1 MEMRDSQYIVSGK
14 YLEDLNRFFSRCFDE
29 CSTFDIH
36 TLKEMATSFIAG
48 DFRLWQFKQFLSKD
62 AVTLLDKAKRLQM
75 LETDK
80 EHQERIKKLSAHVAG
95 LCRDAVKANWCII
108 DSITGSKDR
117 VKKLIQFLK
126 ARNDFKASRFPS
138 WAAPPDKV
146 VVADFKNTSSIDDQ
160 LRQICLRITT
170 LQLVQ
175 LEKYEPYF
183 SALFCDNDFVR
194 FVEYRVQQKDE
205 TYCVPTKRLRCVH
218 DSLSCL
224 DHFRIDSED
233 LAQQSLQESRARY
246 EAAIAGY
253 NKYLKKLGTL
263 QKKLAGIHTPKQA
276 KLKEFI
282 THEGFKISEK
292 IGEDIL
298 LSDKGQ
304 AVEKEI
310 QRLIKTAGKQKFR
323 SKDKQQ
329 EKNFPVYNFLNSKL
343 NPCDFI
349 EHKTETINRLVNDF
363 LSSATALAS
372 ISSTKDLN
380 YVKGGR
386 QMTVRMPKPTV
397 AKIQRLAKKHNISQ
411 QLLLNIIIQHSAKA
425 IQSSGEGYYK
435 VEQEKKAEKAKRAA
449 GIAHLKAA
457 VGL

>member
-1 MEMRDSQYIVSGK
+1 MEMKGNLYIVNGQ
-14 YLEDLNRFFSRCFDE
+14 YLEDLNRFFSRYFYK
-29 CSTFDIH
+29 CSILDIH
-36 TLKEMATSFIAG
+36 TLKKRAESFIAG
-48 DFRLWQFKQFLSKD
+48 DLDSWQLEQFLSKD
-62 AVTLLDKAKRLQM
+62 AVTLLEIAKKFQM

-80 EHQERIKKLSAHVAG
+80 EHQERIKKLSSYVAG
-95 LCRDAVKANWCII
+95 LCKDAVKANWRII

-117 VKKLIQFLK
+117 VKKLTQFLK
-126 ARNDFKASRFPS
+126 ANTDFKASQFPL
-138 WAAPPDKV
+138 WAAPPEQP

-160 LRQICLRITT
+160 LRQICIRITT
-170 LQLVQ
+170 LQLVR

-183 SALFCDNDFVR
+183 SALFCDKDFVR
-194 FVEYRVQQKDE
+194 FVEYRAQQKDE
-205 TYCVPTKRLRCVH
+205 TYCVHTKRLHCIH

-224 DHFRIDSED
+224 DHFRIDSEN

-253 NKYLKKLGTL
+253 NKYLKRLEAL
-263 QKKLAGIHTPKQA
+263 QKNLAGIHTPKQA

-292 IGEDIL
+292 LAEDIL

-372 ISSTKDLN
+372 IASTKDLN

-435 VEQEKKAEKAKRAA
+435 VGQEKKAEQAKRAA

-457 VGL
+457 LGL